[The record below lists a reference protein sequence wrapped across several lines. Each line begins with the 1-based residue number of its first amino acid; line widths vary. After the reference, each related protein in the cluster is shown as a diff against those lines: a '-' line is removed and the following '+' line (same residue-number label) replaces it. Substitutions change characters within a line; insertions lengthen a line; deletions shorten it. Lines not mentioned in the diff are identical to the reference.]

1 MHILM
6 YVYLCFTYISI
17 FVCVH
22 YTFTQQMQIAFAF
35 FLRRSRSLL
44 NLIFTV
50 KVASAPAD
58 NVNVIAI

>member
-1 MHILM
+1 
-6 YVYLCFTYISI
+6 
-17 FVCVH
+17 
-22 YTFTQQMQIAFAF
+22 MQIAFAF

-58 NVNVIAI
+58 NVNVIAIWRGVLKVLKTVQLILW